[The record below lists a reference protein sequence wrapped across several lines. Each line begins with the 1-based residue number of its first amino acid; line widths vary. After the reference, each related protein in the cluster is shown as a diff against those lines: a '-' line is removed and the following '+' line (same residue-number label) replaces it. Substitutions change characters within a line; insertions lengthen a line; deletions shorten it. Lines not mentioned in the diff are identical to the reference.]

1 MLGGIV
7 SCRHWWTVCSLLAQL
22 MTLAFLV
29 QSLFNITCSEAFIK
43 NTFYCFQ
50 IVTYFVNIGW
60 NEMKWIKFCFQLLL
74 FQNKSWTSLWV
85 LERKPERPN
94 FRNSLWWMF
103 FSLILFF
110 GFSIWIPGMM
120 AYLWADTS
128 CNHRHEFGI
137 QQNIRSNR
145 LQGCMLNQNISE
157 TSFLRNTNC
166 SHRVLVVLSSL

>member
-29 QSLFNITCSEAFIK
+29 KSLFNITCSEAFIK

-103 FSLILFF
+103 FSLILFL
-110 GFSIWIPGMM
+110 GFPYEFQGWWHTCELILLATTDMNLVFSKTFVVTGGQAVCWIKI
-120 AYLWADTS
+120 
-128 CNHRHEFGI
+128 F
-137 QQNIRSNR
+137 QR
-145 LQGCMLNQNISE
+145 LLFFV
-157 TSFLRNTNC
+157 TRT
-166 SHRVLVVLSSL
+166 VLIGSW